1 MYPLLWAEYWQIYF
15 LIHSWLWSWWLTP
28 LSTIFQLYL
37 GGQFYWWRKPD
48 QEKITDKLYH
58 IMLIEYTSPW
68 VWFELTAL
76 TITSPTCVV
85 IGTDCIGSC
94 KSNYHTLYDHDHDDP
109 FISWFDTS
117 IHENWNTM
125 NNSEMK
131 LHSYKVMRER
141 KIDRRESLT
150 RTSLSVRNI
159 HVLGLFSRNCL
170 LLRSTWVH
178 PRF

>member
-1 MYPLLWAEYWQIYF
+1 LSVFCPQQGIHKLTYLRSVLLKPRTLEFTNFTSYYKKATRVYF
-15 LIHSWLWSWWLTP
+15 
-28 LSTIFQLYL
+28 IFCNV
-37 GGQFYWWRKPD
+37 
-48 QEKITDKLYH
+48 KLYH

-68 VWFELTAL
+68 VGFELTAL

-117 IHENWNTM
+117 IHENWTTT

-131 LHSYKVMRER
+131 LHSYKVMREK
-141 KIDRRESLT
+141 KIDRREYNQKGCIY
-150 RTSLSVRNI
+150 RTLN
-159 HVLGLFSRNCL
+159 
-170 LLRSTWVH
+170 
-178 PRF
+178 

>member
-1 MYPLLWAEYWQIYF
+1 MFVVSVKHFVDMLICVSPAVGRILTTILWFILGYGYGVLA
-15 LIHSWLWSWWLTP
+15 P

-37 GGQFYWWRKPD
+37 GGQFYWWRKPEY

-68 VWFELTAL
+68 VGFELTAL

-117 IHENWNTM
+117 IHENWTTT

-131 LHSYKVMRER
+131 LHSYKVMREK
-141 KIDRRESLT
+141 KIDRREY
-150 RTSLSVRNI
+150 NQK
-159 HVLGLFSRNCL
+159 
-170 LLRSTWVH
+170 RSITVK
-178 PRF
+178 PI